1 MVEDSQ
7 KLPGAAAPSGRDG
20 RSRNLVWRLMKD
32 GLSTQGWL
40 YAVAVVA
47 MCAVAASSAL
57 TAWVME
63 GIIDALT
70 ADRDRARV
78 LGISLLVAGIF
89 SAKGIATYV
98 QMVAMARAGNRIV
111 ARNQSR
117 LYDKLMRQGVAFFT
131 LTESSD
137 ILLRVTQSAQRARAL
152 IDLLVSTFIRDLL
165 TLIGLVA
172 VMIYQQPLLSAVSLI
187 VGPIALVGLRM
198 IVNRA
203 RSVVAKEMVSL
214 GEILKVMQE
223 TARGIRVIKVFALEE
238 RMRERMERAIRA
250 VEDRSNA
257 VIRLQAITSPLME
270 TLSGFAIAL
279 VVWISANGLFG
290 GEPTTPGQLMSF
302 VTALLMA
309 YEPAKRLSRMRINV
323 EQHLVGVRMMFG
335 LLDQGETLTEAPD
348 AVDLAPGPGEVVV
361 EGVSFAY
368 PDGAPVLRDVSVVFE
383 AGKTTALVGASG
395 SGKSTLLNVVM
406 RLYDP
411 VEGVVRV
418 DGQDIR
424 GVTFASLR
432 RRMSFVGQDTFL
444 FSTSVLENIRISRPE
459 ASDAEVRAA
468 ARAAH
473 AHEFIETLP
482 QGYATEV
489 GENGAFLSGG
499 QRQRLSLARAIL
511 RQGEILLLDEA
522 TSALDATSEAHI
534 KEALRDVTKGV
545 TTIVIAHRLST
556 ILEAD
561 RIVVMDQGRITETGT
576 ATELLAMDGAFRELF
591 RKQFGGAELAGL
603 ADAMDGDGA

>member
-1 MVEDSQ
+1 MVQDSQ
-7 KLPGAAAPSGRDG
+7 KYPGTSAPTGPHG
-20 RSRNLVWRLMKD
+20 VPRNLIWRLLKD
-32 GLSTQGWL
+32 GLRSQGWL
-40 YAVAVVA
+40 YAIAILA

-63 GIIDALT
+63 GIINALT
-70 ADRDRARV
+70 DDENKSRV
-78 LGISLLVAGIF
+78 LGVSLLVAGIF
-89 SAKGIATYV
+89 TAKGIATYV
-98 QMVAMARAGNRIV
+98 QMVFMARAGNRIV
-111 ARNQSR
+111 AMNQSL

-165 TLIGLVA
+165 TLLGLVA
-172 VMIYQQPLLSAVSLI
+172 VMVYQQPLLSAVSLI

-223 TARGIRVIKVFALEE
+223 TAKGIRVIKVFALEE
-238 RMRERMERAIRA
+238 RMSERMESAIRA

-279 VVWISANGLFG
+279 VVWISANGIFG

-323 EQHLVGVRMMFG
+323 EQQMVGVRMMFG
-335 LLDQGETLTEAPD
+335 LLDQEETLTEAPD
-348 AVDLAPGPGEVVV
+348 AVDLAPGPGEVSVRR
-361 EGVSFAY
+361 VSFAY
-368 PDGAPVLRDVSVVFE
+368 QDAQPVLIDVDVVFE

-411 VEGVVRV
+411 VEGAVLI
-418 DGQDIR
+418 DDQDIR

-432 RRMSFVGQDTFL
+432 QRMSFVGQDTFL
-444 FSTSVLENIRISRPE
+444 FSTSVMENIRVSRPD
-459 ASDAEVRAA
+459 ASDEEVYAA

-473 AHEFIETLP
+473 AHEFIETLA

-522 TSALDATSEAHI
+522 TSALDAASEAHI
-534 KEALRDVTKGV
+534 KEALREVTKGV

-561 RIVVMDQGRITETGT
+561 RIVVMDRGRIVETGT
-576 ATELLAMDGAFRELF
+576 ATELLATDGAFRDLF
-591 RKQFGGAELAGL
+591 QKQFGGSELVGLGATNAESET
-603 ADAMDGDGA
+603 

>member
-1 MVEDSQ
+1 V
-7 KLPGAAAPSGRDG
+7 
-20 RSRNLVWRLMKD
+20 
-32 GLSTQGWL
+32 
-40 YAVAVVA
+40 
-47 MCAVAASSAL
+47 
-57 TAWVME
+57 
-63 GIIDALT
+63 
-70 ADRDRARV
+70 
-78 LGISLLVAGIF
+78 
-89 SAKGIATYV
+89 
-98 QMVAMARAGNRIV
+98 
-111 ARNQSR
+111 
-117 LYDKLMRQGVAFFT
+117 
-131 LTESSD
+131 
-137 ILLRVTQSAQRARAL
+137 
-152 IDLLVSTFIRDLL
+152 L
-165 TLIGLVA
+165 TLLGLVA

-223 TARGIRVIKVFALEE
+223 TAKGIRVIKVFALEE
-238 RMRERMERAIRA
+238 RMSERMERAIRA

-279 VVWISANGLFG
+279 VVWISANGVFG

-323 EQHLVGVRMMFG
+323 EQHMVGVRIMCG
-335 LLDQGETLTEAPD
+335 LLDLRETLTEAPD
-348 AVDLAPGPGEVVV
+348 AVDLAPGPGEVAVRN
-361 EGVSFAY
+361 VSFSY
-368 PDGAPVLRDVSVVFE
+368 QDGQPVLSDVSVVFE

-395 SGKSTLLNVVM
+395 SGKSTLLNIVM

-411 VEGVVRV
+411 VEGAVLV

-444 FSTSVLENIRISRPE
+444 FSTSVIENIRMSRPE
-459 ASDAEVRAA
+459 ASDAEVHAA

-473 AHEFIETLP
+473 AHEFIEMLP

-534 KEALRDVTKGV
+534 KEALREVTQGV

-576 ATELLAMDGAFRELF
+576 ATELLAVDGTFRELF
-591 RKQFGGAELAGL
+591 RKQFGGADLAGV
-603 ADAMDGDGA
+603 ADVLPGEDD

>member
-20 RSRNLVWRLMKD
+20 TPRNLVWRLLKD
-32 GLSTQGWL
+32 GLRTQGWL
-40 YAVAVVA
+40 YAIAVVA

-70 ADRDRARV
+70 ADSDRGRV

-89 SAKGIATYV
+89 TVKGIATYI

-111 ARNQSR
+111 ALNQSR

-131 LTESSD
+131 LTDSSD

-165 TLIGLVA
+165 TLLGLVA
-172 VMIYQQPLLSAVSLI
+172 VMVYQQPLLSAVSLI
-187 VGPIALVGLRM
+187 VGPVALVGLRL

-223 TARGIRVIKVFALEE
+223 TAKGIRVIKVFALEE
-238 RMRERMERAIRA
+238 RMSERMERAIRA

-279 VVWISANGLFG
+279 VVWISANGIFG

-323 EQHLVGVRMMFG
+323 EQQMVGVRMMFG

-348 AVDLAPGPGEVVV
+348 AVDLASGPGEVAVR
-361 EGVSFAY
+361 GVSFAY
-368 PDGAPVLRDVSVVFE
+368 QDGQPVLRDVSVVFE

-411 VEGVVRV
+411 IEGAVLV
-418 DGQDIR
+418 DGRDIR

-444 FSTSVLENIRISRPE
+444 FSTSVIENIRISRPE
-459 ASDAEVRAA
+459 ATDDEVRAA

-534 KEALRDVTKGV
+534 KDALRDVTKGV

-561 RIVVMDQGRITETGT
+561 RIVVMDQGRVTETGT
-576 ATELLAMDGAFRELF
+576 ATELLAMDGTFRELF
-591 RKQFGGAELAGL
+591 RKQFGGADLAGL
-603 ADAMDGDGA
+603 GDAIPGNDD

>member
-1 MVEDSQ
+1 MVEGSQ
-7 KLPGAAAPSGRDG
+7 RVPAASAPSGPDG
-20 RSRNLVWRLMKD
+20 VQRNLVWRLLKD
-32 GLSTQGWL
+32 GLRTQGWV
-40 YAVAVVA
+40 YAIAIAA

-70 ADRDRARV
+70 ANDDPGRV
-78 LGISLLVAGIF
+78 LRVSLLVAAIF
-89 SAKGIATYV
+89 TAKGIATYI
-98 QMVAMARAGNRIV
+98 QMVSMARAGNRIV
-111 ARNQSR
+111 ALNQSG
-117 LYDKLMRQGVAFFT
+117 LYDKLMRQSVSFFT

-165 TLIGLVA
+165 TLLGLVA
-172 VMIYQQPLLSAVSLI
+172 VMVYQQPLLSAVSLF
-187 VGPIALVGLRM
+187 VGPAALIGLRL

-203 RSVVAKEMVSL
+203 RSIVAKEMVSL

-223 TARGIRVIKVFALEE
+223 TAKGIRVIKVFALEG
-238 RMRERMERAIRA
+238 RMTERMEDAIRA
-250 VEDRSNA
+250 VEKRSNA

-270 TLSGFAIAL
+270 TLSGIAIAL
-279 VVWISANGLFG
+279 VVWISANGIFG

-335 LLDQGETLTEAPD
+335 LLDQEETLTEAPD
-348 AVDLAPGPGEVVV
+348 AADLVPGPGEVTVRD
-361 EGVSFAY
+361 VSFAY
-368 PDGAPVLRDVSVVFE
+368 HDAQPVLRDVNVIFE
-383 AGKTTALVGASG
+383 AGKTTALVGPSG
-395 SGKSTLLNVVM
+395 SGKSTLLNVLM

-411 VEGVVRV
+411 VEGAVLI

-424 GVTFASLR
+424 NVTFASLR

-444 FSTSVLENIRISRPE
+444 FSTTVLENIRISRP
-459 ASDAEVRAA
+459 DATDDEIRAA

-482 QGYATEV
+482 RGYATEV
-489 GENGAFLSGG
+489 GENGVFLSGG

-511 RQGEILLLDEA
+511 RQGEILLLD
-522 TSALDATSEAHI
+522 
-534 KEALRDVTKGV
+534 
-545 TTIVIAHRLST
+545 
-556 ILEAD
+556 
-561 RIVVMDQGRITETGT
+561 
-576 ATELLAMDGAFRELF
+576 
-591 RKQFGGAELAGL
+591 
-603 ADAMDGDGA
+603 